1 MECKRYPQCA
11 GVVWT
16 AAADGIQ
23 RAFDAKTGEVLYQLQ
38 LGTNTV
44 VQPVIGADNEGNVYL
59 YRVLGGREVLGM
71 GTNAPGAIVAYG
83 LPDVIPEPEVI
94 IERVEVEKQV
104 IVEIEKQVVVEKE
117 VPVEIEVEV
126 IREVEIETI
135 SPVSYIAIGFGVV
148 LVVIAGV
155 LYTRK

>member
-1 MECKRYPQCA
+1 MDTVDPNGGAANHTIVAYDANTGMELWSFFIDGQGYRGGTIVSA

-94 IERVEVEKQV
+94 IERVEVEKPG
-104 IVEIEKQVVVEKE
+104 I
-117 VPVEIEVEV
+117 
-126 IREVEIETI
+126 
-135 SPVSYIAIGFGVV
+135 
-148 LVVIAGV
+148 L
-155 LYTRK
+155 LYNKLYFLYSLC